1 MSKIRVLLADDYEM
15 TLERAH
21 MTLNGEFD
29 VVGAVRNGKDAVTEV
44 RRLDPDVLV
53 IDIAMPVLSGLEA
66 IAQLGSNLRTRVVI
80 LTLYSDPDFVAAA
93 FDAGASGY
101 VLKSDLGTDLAHA
114 IHETLEGRRYL
125 SRSVR
130 EN

>member
-1 MSKIRVLLADDYEM
+1 MSKIRVLLADDHEM
-15 TLERAH
+15 TLERVH
-21 MTLNGEFD
+21 LTLNGEFD

-53 IDIAMPVLSGLEA
+53 MDIAMPVLSGLDA
-66 IAQLGSNLRTRVVI
+66 MAQLGSNLRTKVVF
-80 LTLYSDPDFVAAA
+80 LTLYSDPDFIAAV

-101 VLKSDLGTDLAHA
+101 ILKSDLGTDLAHA
-114 IHETLEGRRYL
+114 IHEALEGRRYL